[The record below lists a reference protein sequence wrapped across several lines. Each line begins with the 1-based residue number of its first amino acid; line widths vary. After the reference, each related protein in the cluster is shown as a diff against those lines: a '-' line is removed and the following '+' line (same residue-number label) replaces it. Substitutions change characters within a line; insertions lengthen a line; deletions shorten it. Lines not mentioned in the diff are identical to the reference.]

1 MPMEQVPIL
10 EFDGK
15 IYHQTRAIGRYLAKK
30 YKLYGID
37 ELQDLEIDLNVDDIE
52 DWRTSESHKIPM
64 QI

>member
-15 IYHQTRAIGRYLAKK
+15 TYHQTRAIGRYFAKK
-30 YKLYGID
+30 FKLYGID
-37 ELQDLEIDLNVDDIE
+37 ELQDLEIDINIDDME
-52 DWRTSESHKIPM
+52 DLRSRKSHRET